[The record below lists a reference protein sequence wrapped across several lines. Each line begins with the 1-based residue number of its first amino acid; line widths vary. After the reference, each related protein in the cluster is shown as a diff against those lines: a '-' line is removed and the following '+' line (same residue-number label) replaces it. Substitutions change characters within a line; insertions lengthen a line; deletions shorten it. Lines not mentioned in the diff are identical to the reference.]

1 MKFHTNPTFKG
12 AKFKKEANFTET
24 KFLGKGEVSFEGV
37 EFSVEVNF
45 TKSQLGDANFT
56 KSNFLKCNPKR
67 SNSPSGANS
76 KGSNTLSG
84 ACFQEVRFGS
94 ANFFE
99 AEFSVMA
106 SFNKSYF

>member
-12 AKFKKEANFTET
+12 AKEANFTET

-37 EFSVEVNF
+37 EFSDKNF

-76 KGSNTLSG
+76 KGSNSLSG

-94 ANFFE
+94 ANFFDVGLYQNQ
-99 AEFSVMA
+99 SVY
-106 SFNKSYF
+106 S